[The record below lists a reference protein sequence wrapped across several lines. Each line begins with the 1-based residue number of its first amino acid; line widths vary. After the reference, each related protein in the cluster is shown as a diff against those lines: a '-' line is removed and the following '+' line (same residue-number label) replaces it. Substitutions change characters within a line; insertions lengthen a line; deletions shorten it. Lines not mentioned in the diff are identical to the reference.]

1 VEVTNMLGEV
11 DVAWWPVLL
20 AGAGAVIAGGLQ
32 STLGFGASFVLVPA
46 LAVAAPRLLPGVIVV
61 AIVPLSIVMLVTRR
75 TRLDVAAVGRVTL
88 ARLPG
93 IALGGA
99 IVAVLSP
106 RSLTVA
112 IAVVLLLAVAS
123 VASGWE
129 VEVTRTSEV
138 VAGIASGVTGTA
150 AALGGPPLALLFRGS
165 AGEVLRS
172 TLAGVWL
179 AGSLPVLVA
188 LALAGSLTPE
198 QVRVGALV
206 GLAAVGGLVLA
217 RPLLTRLSERT
228 LRSAVLWWAGAG
240 ALAALVRAVLG
251 G

>member
-1 VEVTNMLGEV
+1 MVGEV
-11 DVAWWPVLL
+11 DVVWWPVLL
-20 AGAGAVIAGGLQ
+20 AGLGAVLAGGLQ
-32 STLGFGASFVLVPA
+32 STLGFGGSFVLVPA
-46 LAVAAPRLLPGVIVV
+46 LAVAAPRLLPGAIVV
-61 AIVPLSIVMLVTRR
+61 AIVPLSIVMLATRR
-75 TRLDVAAVGRVTL
+75 TPLDVAAVGRVTL

-93 IALGGA
+93 IGLGGV
-99 IVAVLSP
+99 IVAALSP

-112 IAVVLLLAVAS
+112 IAVALLLAVTT

-129 VEVTRTSEV
+129 ADVTRTSEV
-138 VAGIASGVTGTA
+138 VAGIASGVTGTV
-150 AALGGPPLALLFRGS
+150 AALGGPPLALLFRAS

-179 AGSLPVLVA
+179 AGSLPVLLS
-188 LALAGSLTPE
+188 LALAGSLTAE
-198 QVRVGALV
+198 QVRVGVLL
-206 GLAAVGGLVLA
+206 GLGTVGGLLLA
-217 RPLLTRLSERT
+217 RPLLTRLSERS